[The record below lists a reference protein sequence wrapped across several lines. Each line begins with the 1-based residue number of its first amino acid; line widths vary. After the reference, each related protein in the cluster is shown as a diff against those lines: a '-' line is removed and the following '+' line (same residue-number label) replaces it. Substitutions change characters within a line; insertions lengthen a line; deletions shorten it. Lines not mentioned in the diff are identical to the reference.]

1 MRNVFMSLL
10 LIGSLNSKAFADDA
24 KLISVVGSAEK
35 SFQPDI
41 AHITVSIWGK
51 GTSAKK
57 AQEINQKY
65 YGVFEKSL
73 AKFGVK
79 NEDVQTANYSLN
91 PDYTYNE
98 KTKKNIVTSYEA
110 NQNIVVKLK
119 NIKEVGQFI
128 DSLSDNQNVQ
138 DGGINLNALNFDISK
153 RTEEEKA
160 LLGKAVED
168 AAKTADILAQTAKV
182 KIKKVYRISPI
193 SQNAPV
199 ENFGRMR
206 NKMAMMDVAASS
218 TSVLAGEVKVASQV
232 MVEYEIN

>member
-1 MRNVFMSLL
+1 M
-10 LIGSLNSKAFADDA
+10 
-24 KLISVVGSAEK
+24 
-35 SFQPDI
+35 
-41 AHITVSIWGK
+41 
-51 GTSAKK
+51 
-57 AQEINQKY
+57 
-65 YGVFEKSL
+65 
-73 AKFGVK
+73 
-79 NEDVQTANYSLN
+79 
-91 PDYTYNE
+91 
-98 KTKKNIVTSYEA
+98 TSYEA

-168 AAKTADILAQTAKV
+168 AAKTADILAQAAKV